1 MVLWGKNALEEAL
14 KSNKRIEKV
23 YLQFGK
29 YFPPEFIETLKKQKI
44 KIQWAK
50 KEELKKKAGT
60 SKHQGIVILLSPVE
74 ICKPEALINKTI
86 QKKSFFVI
94 LDRVTEPQNLGAIAR
109 TTEFFGGTG
118 ILLPEKESAPINE
131 TAIKASSGALLHLT
145 ISRYSNLVE
154 AVKIFKDKGGTIVS
168 LETGGENI
176 SKAKVYPPF
185 ALIVG
190 SEGKG
195 ISEELL
201 KISNKIVSIPGKGK
215 TPSLNVSVATGIA
228 VWELLRKTESL

>member
-1 MVLWGKNALEEAL
+1 MILWGKNALEEAL

-29 YFPPEFIETLKKQKI
+29 YFPPELIETLKKRKI

-50 KEELKKKAGT
+50 KEELKRKART
-60 SKHQGIVILLSPVE
+60 TKHQGIVILLSPIKIYDPE
-74 ICKPEALINKTI
+74 ILINKTI
-86 QKKSFFVI
+86 QKNSFFVI

-118 ILLPEKESAPINE
+118 ILLPEKESAPLNE
-131 TAIKASSGALLHLT
+131 TAVKASSGALFHL
-145 ISRYSNLVE
+145 IVSKCDNLVE
-154 AVKIFKDKGGTIVS
+154 AIKTFKNKGGIIISV
-168 LETGGENI
+168 ETGGENI
-176 SKAKVYPPF
+176 SKVKAHFPL

-195 ISEELL
+195 IKEKLL
-201 KISNKIVSIPGKGK
+201 KISDKIVSIPGKGK
-215 TPSLNVSVATGIA
+215 TPSLNVSIATGIA
-228 VWELLRKTESL
+228 IWEIFRKIEFP